1 MRRLFFLAALLLL
14 APLAAQAQVYPAPPS
29 NVGLAANRPVNCVAS
44 NPGQPQEPQ
53 WYFATDTSVLSICV
67 ATNTWQNT
75 TGGGGGGIGGGGT
88 APFLSEWTNGT
99 TLGNSLCQD
108 LSTVLLCGESV
119 SVGANAFMISKSNA
133 ASGTTQFLAVTW
145 DANRNAL
152 TAIPGNSVRG
162 IAALG
167 AGTSGTVQIAIGG
180 EYPWTCDNQTV
191 VNDWLVLS
199 ITNAGEC
206 HDAGATEPTGVQN
219 IAQVAGANT
228 GSGTATLADIFTPD
242 TVNAPAGPPT
252 VIQVN
257 GAPLA
262 SNTGNFNSTTPAAPA
277 NSQNVPFATDGLSPS
292 GISAAVPQAT
302 AAQAGILQLAT
313 DLGGSYTAPNVVGIQ
328 GIPCTLSGTPV
339 AGQVWGFTS
348 PTACANLNLGVAVR
362 SVSGNSDAILTGDRE
377 KNIRYTAS
385 SGATAVT
392 IAQSGSAGF
401 AAGFTFVM
409 TNAQASGI
417 VTLTPATSTING
429 ASSLAIPAGNYA
441 FVYSDGSNYFANGGI
456 ISGGSSI
463 TIPTSAHVLGSSSA
477 PALQAATR
485 TDIDAISYAAG
496 GGSANAQTV
505 TLAPAVGSLTTGL
518 KVCWKPTAANS
529 TTTPTLAVNGLT
541 ATTLIKVGGAAL
553 AANDLTTTAIA
564 CAIYDGT
571 NFELQNPQTTTAA
584 GITSINTSAT
594 GPAVSIVGAG
604 STNVTTSGNT
614 VTITGVNG
622 PAAPNVNPIS
632 GTSYTIPNSDNS
644 WRDVFTSGSAVAV
657 TLPQANTISAAPFIA
672 SRFGALI
679 SSCTSC
685 VTSSFSQ
692 SAGHTL
698 IVGFFYQ
705 SSTQTTTNVT
715 DSAGDT
721 FQRLTPAENTG
732 ASGYSFE
739 TWYATGIAASAS
751 NVVTIIDDRKRIRRC
766 RTCLSTTWFP
776 STTRAAPVAAPAKI
790 SASRFPSLR

>member
-1 MRRLFFLAALLLL
+1 MLRESASRRCEDYFSSLLSCFSRRSRHRRKSIR
-14 APLAAQAQVYPAPPS
+14 PPS

-180 EYPWTCDNQTV
+180 EYPWICDNQTV

-199 ITNAGEC
+199 TTDAGEC

-362 SVSGNSDAILTGDRE
+362 SVSGNSDTILTGDRE

-392 IAQSGSAGF
+392 IAQSGIGGLRRGLYVCDDQRAGQRHRHDT
-401 AAGFTFVM
+401 ARHLDD
-409 TNAQASGI
+409 QRSC
-417 VTLTPATSTING
+417 
-429 ASSLAIPAGNYA
+429 SLANHAGNY
-441 FVYSDGSNYFANGGI
+441 
-456 ISGGSSI
+456 
-463 TIPTSAHVLGSSSA
+463 
-477 PALQAATR
+477 TR
-485 TDIDAISYAAG
+485 TFIR
-496 GGSANAQTV
+496 
-505 TLAPAVGSLTTGL
+505 
-518 KVCWKPTAANS
+518 
-529 TTTPTLAVNGLT
+529 
-541 ATTLIKVGGAAL
+541 
-553 AANDLTTTAIA
+553 
-564 CAIYDGT
+564 DG
-571 NFELQNPQTTTAA
+571 
-584 GITSINTSAT
+584 
-594 GPAVSIVGAG
+594 
-604 STNVTTSGNT
+604 
-614 VTITGVNG
+614 
-622 PAAPNVNPIS
+622 
-632 GTSYTIPNSDNS
+632 
-644 WRDVFTSGSAVAV
+644 
-657 TLPQANTISAAPFIA
+657 
-672 SRFGALI
+672 
-679 SSCTSC
+679 
-685 VTSSFSQ
+685 
-692 SAGHTL
+692 
-698 IVGFFYQ
+698 
-705 SSTQTTTNVT
+705 
-715 DSAGDT
+715 
-721 FQRLTPAENTG
+721 
-732 ASGYSFE
+732 
-739 TWYATGIAASAS
+739 
-751 NVVTIIDDRKRIRRC
+751 
-766 RTCLSTTWFP
+766 
-776 STTRAAPVAAPAKI
+776 
-790 SASRFPSLR
+790 